1 MKNKFF
7 SLLLIWTIFLVSNS
21 SSAVLAQTVSENAPK
36 PVNNIQLQR
45 SSPNIL
51 KTEVKNDWQLSGSR
65 NVLDTPVDFDKISK
79 ESSNHLPKKQQK
91 MSGKRKA
98 MWVAIV
104 VGIAV
109 GIFLLVKYAKEC
121 EIEDPNCDR
130 FYDEYCACLK
140 YKEKTP

>member
-1 MKNKFF
+1 MKNKIF

-21 SSAVLAQTVSENAPK
+21 PSGVLAQTVSENASK
-36 PVNNIQLQR
+36 PVNELKIKTD
-45 SSPNIL
+45 SPNIL
-51 KTEVKNDWQLSGSR
+51 KSEKKNDWQLSGSR

-79 ESSNHLPKKQQK
+79 ESSKPLPKQQK

-109 GIFLLVKYAKEC
+109 GMFFLIKYAKEC
-121 EIEDPNCDR
+121 EIEDPTCDR
-130 FYDEYCACLK
+130 FYEEYCQCLK
-140 YKEKTP
+140 YKEKNP